1 MFDFIGFNFKLGT
14 IERMM
19 KMNDT
24 LITRASAAI
33 FAAKL
38 VKKKTVLINN
48 SKSLTKRTWV
58 ENHYGVTER
67 NRKRSSKDI
76 WSSVHHSICQQSQ
89 KN

>member
-38 VKKKTVLINN
+38 VKKN
-48 SKSLTKRTWV
+48 SF
-58 ENHYGVTER
+58 N
-67 NRKRSSKDI
+67 
-76 WSSVHHSICQQSQ
+76 Q
-89 KN
+89 